1 MPRCLLLVA
10 ATVGLLLAV
19 LPAHAQLDLTL
30 LSSAQT
36 VSVGG
41 TATFTGTITNP
52 AGQPTLFLNGLD
64 ISVDG
69 GLLIDPAPLGLPVSL
84 DGGDSFTGTLF
95 TVTVPGGTLP
105 GAYDGN
111 LTIIGGI
118 DATATD
124 LLTPATPFTV
134 NVVAATGAPEPTAF
148 ALLLL
153 GAGWGG
159 LQVARNRRWFVGSW
173 VKIRG

>member
-1 MPRCLLLVA
+1 MLRRLLLIAV
-10 ATVGLLLAV
+10 TVGLLLAV
-19 LPAHAQLDLTL
+19 RPAHAQLDLTL

-52 AGQPTLFLNGLD
+52 VGQATLFLNGLD

-111 LTIIGGI
+111 LTITGGA
-118 DATATD
+118 DGTATD
-124 LLTPATPFTV
+124 PLTPVTPFTV

-148 ALLLL
+148 VLLLF
-153 GAGWGG
+153 GASGGG
-159 LQVARNRRWFVGSW
+159 LLVSRNRRFVG
-173 VKIRG
+173 G